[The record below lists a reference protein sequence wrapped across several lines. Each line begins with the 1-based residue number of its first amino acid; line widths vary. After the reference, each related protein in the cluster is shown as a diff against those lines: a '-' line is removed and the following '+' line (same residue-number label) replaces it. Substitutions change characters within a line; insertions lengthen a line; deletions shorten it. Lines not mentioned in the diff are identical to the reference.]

1 MCFTMFVTCLCV
13 SCLFVQLHFNFTST
27 SLQLHVNFTSTALQF
42 HFNFTSIHLYVFV
55 MCFLFVVLLHSLHS
69 CYTRC
74 TVALMLHSLHSL
86 HSCCT
91 RRTSVPTKT
100 PNKMPS
106 KESNNQ
112 TKKQTKQQQANKIR
126 KTKGLLG
133 ETRHAFF
140 VRNVLFQDELFH
152 DELFHDELFH
162 DELFHDKC
170 SRNCSMP
177 FVP

>member
-1 MCFTMFVTCLCV
+1 M
-13 SCLFVQLHFNFTST
+13 ST
-27 SLQLHVNFTSTALQF
+27 SCQL

-55 MCFLFVVLLHSLHS
+55 ICFLFVVLLHSLHS
-69 CYTRC
+69 RYTRC

-86 HSCCT
+86 LSCCHRWT
-91 RRTSVPTKT
+91 SIRTKIT
-100 PNKMPS
+100 NKMPS
-106 KESNNQ
+106 KASNNQ
-112 TKKQTKQQQANKIR
+112 TKKQTKQQQANTIR

-133 ETRHAFF
+133 EKRHAFF
-140 VRNVLFQDELFH
+140 VRNVLFQNELFH
-152 DELFHDELFH
+152 DDLFHDDLFH